1 MLLYPYSDNRNKE
14 AFIMEKKVMDQLSGL
29 TTEEVRQ
36 RRAEMTGQDLIP
48 QIIETV
54 WGAGY
59 RLNSSRLKMWRK
71 NEFSQNKPV
80 SFSMRLILK
89 IEYVRIKQVDVW
101 LKGHWDSRDQTGY
114 RLL

>member
-54 WGAGY
+54 WSAGY
-59 RLNSSRLKMWRK
+59 RLSSSRLKM
-71 NEFSQNKPV
+71 
-80 SFSMRLILK
+80 
-89 IEYVRIKQVDVW
+89 
-101 LKGHWDSRDQTGY
+101 
-114 RLL
+114 